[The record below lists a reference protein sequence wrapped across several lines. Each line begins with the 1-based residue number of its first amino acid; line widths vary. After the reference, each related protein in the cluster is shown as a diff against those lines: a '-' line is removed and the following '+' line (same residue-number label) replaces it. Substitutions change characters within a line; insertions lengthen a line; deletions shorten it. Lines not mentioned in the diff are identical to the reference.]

1 MNSINVTKEL
11 VDQEFSISDLKINE
25 GDYTH
30 SELAIIVMTNSNKK
44 ISLSTRTVIGGYFGG
59 KRVSNNASLK
69 IRSGDNEDLN
79 AVLTGLSLSYS
90 FTPRMFLQSLI
101 QYNNVSNL
109 FSINT
114 RFGLLKS
121 ANNGLFV
128 VLNILKDEDI
138 LYYNNNQR
146 FTIKYSHT
154 FDLIK

>member
-1 MNSINVTKEL
+1 M
-11 VDQEFSISDLKINE
+11 
-25 GDYTH
+25 
-30 SELAIIVMTNSNKK
+30 
-44 ISLSTRTVIGGYFGG
+44 
-59 KRVSNNASLK
+59 SNNASLK
-69 IRSGDNEDLN
+69 IRSGDKFNSSISINNTNLKLDNEDLN

-138 LYYNNNQR
+138 LDYNNNQR